1 MFDSNLM
8 FRAVAAGDLAATVT
22 LPANPGLD
30 MGGPDLV
37 PQTYQVHVPAFVAGS
52 TLDIVIQE
60 SDNGVNWRTY
70 LTMPQIA
77 AIGEY
82 FITGKSDARYR
93 NMVFTVAGAGANF
106 GVVQAGPVPA
116 GRYTRF

>member
-8 FRAVAAGDLAATVT
+8 FRPASAGDLAASAS

-30 MGGPDLV
+30 MGPDLV
-37 PQTYQVHVPAFVAGS
+37 AQTYQVHVPAFVAAT
-52 TLDIVIQE
+52 TLDCKVQE
-60 SDNGVNWRTY
+60 SDDGAAWRDY
-70 LTMPQIA
+70 LVMPQIVA
-77 AIGEY
+77 VGEY

-93 NMVFTVAGAGANF
+93 RMVFTVAGAGANF